1 MNKLAIGAI
10 LSLTL
15 AFSFSF
21 APQIFAKERPGTS
34 VEESGALRDDPF
46 LTPELEKE
54 MEELEKEKEKEM
66 APIVEELKQANS
78 SFGTITGPVSWP
90 VVLQK
95 QIKTYYCG
103 PAAARVTLSFHQWK
117 SGSKNALPSQT
128 ELAKKMETEKYKAT
142 SSALMVKALNSYSG
156 KYGTFKYASKKYDK
170 VQPYDDWAGKVS
182 AAILGKVNS
191 PINLVQTRFMD
202 RYEKTAKRRIRHYIN
217 ISGWNAHKTVR
228 TNDPHFDDLFFGSRW
243 EAVGSGT
250 KNGIFKATWE
260 ADKAGENHALVR

>member
-1 MNKLAIGAI
+1 MNKSAIGAI

-21 APQIFAKERPGTS
+21 APQIFAKEGPGTS

-66 APIVEELKQANS
+66 APLVEELKQANS

-90 VVLQK
+90 IVLQK

-103 PAAARVTLSFHQWK
+103 PASARATLSFHKWK
-117 SGSKNALPSQT
+117 SGSKNPLPSQA

-170 VQPYDDWAGKVS
+170 VQPYDDWASKVS
-182 AAILGKVNS
+182 LDILGRVNS
-191 PINLVQTRFMD
+191 PINLVQTEFMD
-202 RYEKTAKRRIRHYIN
+202 RYKDKGTYTRHYIN

-228 TNDPHFDDLFFGSRW
+228 TNDPHYDDRFYGSRW
-243 EAVGSGT
+243 EAVGSGK

-260 ADKAGENHALVR
+260 ADKKGGNHALVH